1 MAVFETALRHGRI
14 ILYFHNLRYDS
25 QFLRGFFHGCESGGW
40 KLKAMIRKGSPIK
53 IKVTLGKE
61 CSIEFRDS
69 LKKLPIEL
77 KAVGHMYGLEK

>member
-1 MAVFETALRHGRI
+1 M
-14 ILYFHNLRYDS
+14 
-25 QFLRGFFHGCESGGW
+25 
-40 KLKAMIRKGSPIK
+40 KAMIRKGSPIK
-53 IKVTLGKE
+53 IKVTLGRE